1 MDGTGEE
8 AYQGDI
14 LIEGNRIQEVSAV
27 PITVSDCKV
36 LDCAGMAIAPG
47 FIDAHS
53 HYDQLVCLPNELDY
67 TEPFIR
73 QGVTTYVAGQCGYS
87 PAEFA
92 ATIRQVCCCQM
103 IRGLGRGI
111 LTMNFLII

>member
-1 MDGTGEE
+1 MT
-8 AYQGDI
+8 
-14 LIEGNRIQEVSAV
+14 
-27 PITVSDCKV
+27 DCKV

-73 QGVTTYVAGQCGYS
+73 QGVTTYVAPGSAATVLQ
-87 PAEFA
+87 EFA
-92 ATIRQVCCCQM
+92 ANIRQVCCCQM
-103 IRGLGRGI
+103 IKELGRGI
-111 LTMNFLII
+111 PTVNFSII